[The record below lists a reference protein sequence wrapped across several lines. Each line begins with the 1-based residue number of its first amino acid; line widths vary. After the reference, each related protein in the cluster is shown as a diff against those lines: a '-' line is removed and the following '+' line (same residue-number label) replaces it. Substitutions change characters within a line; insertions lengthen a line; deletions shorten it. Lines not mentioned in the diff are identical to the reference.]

1 MAGEGPTEFLAGR
14 VIDILRVLDV
24 TVGTPETGVVAG
36 EGARGRLF
44 RFSVHRK

>member
-1 MAGEGPTEFLAGR
+1 MEGEGPTEFLAGR

-24 TVGTPETGVVAG
+24 TVGTAGVAAG

-44 RFSVHRK
+44 RFSVRRK